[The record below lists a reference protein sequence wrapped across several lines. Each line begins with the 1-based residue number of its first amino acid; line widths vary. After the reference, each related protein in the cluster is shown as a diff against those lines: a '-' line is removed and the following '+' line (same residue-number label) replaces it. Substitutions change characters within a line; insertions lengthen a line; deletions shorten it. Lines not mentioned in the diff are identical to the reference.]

1 MRRSYRPEKV
11 SNIYSAVEVWFGLKN
26 PSYGNKCSGGGQP
39 AVLTVFDF
47 IFVLFFSIRRNISFF
62 IEYFPE
68 NIEFFPSYGEKQVR
82 KTERYFFA
90 GRKSIALFSENRPFF
105 RGLEKYRSVFRTEFL
120 RKTEK
125 TVIFKVKRD
134 DTPLFFFF
142 AVL

>member
-1 MRRSYRPEKV
+1 LG
-11 SNIYSAVEVWFGLKN
+11 VWFGLKN

-47 IFVLFFSIRRNISFF
+47 IFVLFFSMRRNISFF

-90 GRKSIALFSENRPFF
+90 G
-105 RGLEKYRSVFRTEFL
+105 EKVSLCFP
-120 RKTEK
+120 K
-125 TVIFKVKRD
+125 IG
-134 DTPLFFFF
+134 PFF
-142 AVL
+142 AV